1 MLLTLLAAV
10 RLLQAFLPLALTAA
24 SRMLEPLLTNAE
36 TSRQFVERGGTDVL
50 LKIYQLPKLT
60 VSVAT
65 TEKAD
70 CFNITV
76 LASL

>member
-1 MLLTLLAAV
+1 LV
-10 RLLQAFLPLALTAA
+10 QVFLPLALTSA

-60 VSVAT
+60 VRFILAVSVQ
-65 TEKAD
+65 
-70 CFNITV
+70 
-76 LASL
+76 